1 MTFATF
7 GAFFSFLLSADC
19 FVAGIY
25 TNAACPI
32 LVVRNNLRGK

>member
-7 GAFFSFLLSADC
+7 GAFFFLLPTDC
-19 FVAGIY
+19 FVAEIY
-25 TNAACPI
+25 ANAACPI